1 MHDSY
6 TFYPSFSSENW
17 VAFTL
22 YYTSL
27 SCCLKL
33 QVVLRI
39 GFRVTKPGS
48 QQANEKY
55 YILKKTQIEQTKESP
70 P

>member
-1 MHDSY
+1 
-6 TFYPSFSSENW
+6 
-17 VAFTL
+17 
-22 YYTSL
+22 
-27 SCCLKL
+27 
-33 QVVLRI
+33 
-39 GFRVTKPGS
+39 VTKPGS